1 MPPVEPKPPPVW
13 NPGASRY
20 VRRHLLLGRHHARH
34 GAGANAASALRARCA
49 RPRSTG
55 SVVRS
60 AAVHPHGLGGCT
72 PGRSSGCRGRS
83 GCTEGPGR
91 GIGRTGTGGRVGPCA
106 PRHNRSAG
114 RDRPSPPH
122 CCGTAF
128 IGTVSGAVR
137 SSSLPASQTVAAPT
151 FFGIE
156 RVVPRRAHS
165 AVGRHRRR
173 DRRHHRH
180 CPTARASLAAL
191 QGGQAGTHTSIKTRP
206 VQQPLLG
213 SI

>member
-1 MPPVEPKPPPVW
+1 MPPVEPRPHPAV
-13 NPGASRY
+13 NPDASRS
-20 VRRHLLLGRHHARH
+20 VRRRARRRPPH
-34 GAGANAASALRARCA
+34 NGARATAGSVLRGRCA
-49 RPRSTG
+49 RATSAG
-55 SVVRS
+55 S
-60 AAVHPHGLGGCT
+60 AAPPGAVRPHVPCADTLV
-72 PGRSSGCRGRS
+72 RSSGCRDRS
-83 GCTEGPGR
+83 SCTARPGC
-91 GIGRTGTGGRVGPCA
+91 GIARTGTGGRVGPCA

-114 RDRPSPPH
+114 RTRPSTPH
-122 CCGTAF
+122 CCGTTF